1 MSTLFVGAADGAL
14 VGAAVGIGVGCPVTA
29 PVNISA
35 VTAASTMR
43 AAETPAQVVRH
54 GYRFD
59 GGVVGVPWG
68 IALVRAADIA
78 RLLCESDIARV
89 RASGIPRLLCESE
102 HQVRQSRLG
111 EMNKKNCASCTQRYL
126 CKEELESA
134 RKRHPCS
141 DHGNE
146 SGREQPSIERSRT

>member
-43 AAETPAQVVRH
+43 AAETPAQAVRH

-59 GGVVGVPWG
+59 GAVVGVPWA

-78 RLLCESDIARV
+78 RLLCESVIARV
-89 RASGIPRLLCESE
+89 RASGIARLLCESE

-111 EMNKKNCASCTQRYL
+111 EMNKKKCAQRYI

-134 RKRHPCS
+134 RKRHPLS
-141 DHGNE
+141 DHGHE
-146 SGREQPSIERSRT
+146 SGREQESERAR